1 MVKNLIK
8 PKCIKEVSTPEL
20 MVCLLHSLSA
30 ICCILTGISRVVD
43 GFVRLDEDVPR
54 MKGHHHCPCLR
65 VEALK
70 LHLQIHKL
78 VLGLLAIQI
87 F

>member
-1 MVKNLIK
+1 MSGLKPYK
-8 PKCIKEVSTPEL
+8 PKTYPKSLNTRTNGMSFIICS
-20 MVCLLHSLSA
+20 LL
-30 ICCILTGISRVVD
+30 ILTGISRVVD

-54 MKGHHHCPCLR
+54 VKGHHHCPCLS